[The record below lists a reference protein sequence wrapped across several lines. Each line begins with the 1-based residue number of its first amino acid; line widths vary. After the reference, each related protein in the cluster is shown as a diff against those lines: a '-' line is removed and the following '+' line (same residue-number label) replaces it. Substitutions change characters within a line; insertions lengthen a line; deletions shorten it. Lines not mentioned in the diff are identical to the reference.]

1 MRVEKSFLKWVGGKG
16 RIIPQLLPHLPT
28 GRRLIEP
35 FVGGGSVFINT
46 NYDSYLLA
54 DSNRDLIDVYLW
66 LRTSPARLIKET
78 RELFNS
84 KPDFNDV
91 RLQFNCTLS
100 SFTIE
105 RAAQFLY
112 LNRHCFNG
120 ICRYNKKGEFNTPRG
135 KYKSVYFPES
145 ELIAFSNK
153 LNRQSISIRD
163 DDFED
168 TIATAGDGDV
178 IYCDPPY
185 VSGAQNNIFTG
196 YTSRGFDCQSTEL
209 LEISLTDAVSRGATA
224 VVSSSN
230 NSFVKHI
237 FRDFKIHEIDAPRSV
252 AANGNRSPARE
263 IIAVLTPDMI

>member
-66 LRTSPARLIKET
+66 LRTSPARLIKVT

-163 DDFED
+163 DDFEE
-168 TIATAGDGDV
+168 TIATAADGDV

-185 VSGAQNNIFTG
+185 VLGAQNNIFTG
-196 YTSRGFDCQSTEL
+196 YTPRGFDCQSTEL
-209 LEISLTDAVSRGATA
+209 LKISLTDAVSRGATA
-224 VVSSSN
+224 VVSNSN
-230 NSFVKHI
+230 NSFVKHL
-237 FRDFKIHEIDAPRSV
+237 FRDFKIYEIDAPRSV
-252 AANGNRSPARE
+252 AANGNRQLAKE